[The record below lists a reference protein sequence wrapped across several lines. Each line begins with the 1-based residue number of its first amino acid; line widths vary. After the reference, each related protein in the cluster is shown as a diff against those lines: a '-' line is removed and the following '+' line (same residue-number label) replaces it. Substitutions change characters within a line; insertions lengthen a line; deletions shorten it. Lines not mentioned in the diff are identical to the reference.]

1 MLGWVVALSFAVMLW
16 TIHDV
21 ALDLQ
26 DDLENERLKRRISDV
41 SDGTR
46 RIYCGYSE
54 NGTETIVGSEEGNS
68 DRK

>member
-1 MLGWVVALSFAVMLW
+1 MLGWIVALFLAAMLW
-16 TIHDV
+16 VMHGV
-21 ALDLQ
+21 AMDLQ
-26 DDLENERLKRRISDV
+26 RDLENERSERRISDV
-41 SDGTR
+41 SDDGR

>member
-1 MLGWVVALSFAVMLW
+1 MLGWIVALFLAVMLW
-16 TIHDV
+16 IMRGV

-26 DDLENERLKRRISDV
+26 RDLENERSERRISDV
-41 SDGTR
+41 SDGGR

-68 DRK
+68 DIK

>member
-1 MLGWVVALSFAVMLW
+1 MLGWIVALFLAAMLW
-16 TIHDV
+16 VMRGV
-21 ALDLQ
+21 AMGLQ
-26 DDLENERLKRRISDV
+26 DDLESERLKRRISDV
-41 SDGTR
+41 SNDGR

>member
-1 MLGWVVALSFAVMLW
+1 MLGWIVALSLAAMLW
-16 TIHDV
+16 IMHGV

-26 DDLENERLKRRISDV
+26 DDLESERSERRISDV
-41 SDGTR
+41 SNDGR

-68 DRK
+68 DIK

>member
-1 MLGWVVALSFAVMLW
+1 MLGWVVALFFAAMLW
-16 TIHDV
+16 VMCDV

-26 DDLENERLKRRISDV
+26 RDLENERSQRRLSDV
-41 SDGTR
+41 SGGTR

>member
-1 MLGWVVALSFAVMLW
+1 MLGWVVALFLAAMLW
-16 TIHDV
+16 VMSGI

-26 DDLENERLKRRISDV
+26 DALESERSERRISDV
-41 SDGTR
+41 SDGGR

-54 NGTETIVGSEEGNS
+54 NGTETIVDSEEGNS